1 MDADVQMPEGST
13 VQLKCHASGAPA
25 PSVTWYK
32 DGRQYFTA
40 YYDSHHGGISSA
52 EGQVLELNDVTAEDS
67 GEYRCV
73 AMNVNGEVEFTYKLD
88 VVTQLGNVSFFFVF
102 VHCSISLQILSMK
115 LGTMGFGY
123 VRASVSIRFL
133 LAPYTLC
140 SSNTVDTSIPCL
152 NTLCLSCKTMIF
164 RQSSSVI
171 CF

>member
-88 VVTQLGNVSFFFVF
+88 VVTQLGNVSF
-102 VHCSISLQILSMK
+102 
-115 LGTMGFGY
+115 
-123 VRASVSIRFL
+123 
-133 LAPYTLC
+133 
-140 SSNTVDTSIPCL
+140 
-152 NTLCLSCKTMIF
+152 LCLSTVP
-164 RQSSSVI
+164 SVSRY
-171 CF
+171 